1 MKTRNTRL
9 FIPALFLIAAQ
20 LACNL
25 STAPAQDP
33 AATLNALYTQS
44 AQTLESMATSAAQT
58 AVGNSLASPT
68 PLPTNTLLPG
78 FSTPTPI
85 GPIKTITPTTRCNW
99 LGFVSDVTYPDG
111 TGIGRNTPFT
121 KIWRIKNLGTCTWT
135 TAYDLVFVSGEAMSA
150 PAEIPL
156 TASVAPGQTIDI
168 SANLISPNK
177 DGEFTGYFKMRD
189 ASGLLFGAGAG
200 ATTAIWVDIKVSG
213 TSFGAYDFVSNVCD
227 AQWSNNNQNLSCPGA
242 EGDSLGYVINVGTPK
257 LEDGTQAAQTG
268 IVTYPKDANNG
279 FIRGVYPPIT
289 IQDGDRFRSII
300 QCRYNSAGCNVI
312 FSLDYQI
319 GGGPVKNLGH
329 WNEAYEGLYYTLD
342 IDLSSLKG
350 QNVKFIFTA
359 SANGSA
365 NKDFAYWVGPR
376 ILRNGN
382 PPPTSKTI
390 ILPLLVAESGS
401 VTSAGAV
408 DNINITVGD
417 NAANEG
423 VEAFLSFDLSGI
435 PSNATIQSATLKLLG
450 GGQVHGTPFASL
462 GCLKAYLHYYGPLDA
477 GDFVAPGAGNAFA
490 SWCDTASLSADYAN
504 ASFVNMLQ
512 SIVGNGRLRFRL
524 QFKDML
530 SDGNST
536 IDDILLSAPIVIT
549 VTYTTP

>member
-9 FIPALFLIAAQ
+9 FIPALFLIVAQ

-25 STAPAQDP
+25 TAAPTQDP

-44 AQTLESMATSAAQT
+44 AQTLESMATGAAQT
-58 AVGNSLASPT
+58 AVSNSLASPT
-68 PLPTNTLLPG
+68 PFATSTPLAG
-78 FSTPTPI
+78 FSTPTPL
-85 GPIKTITPTTRCNW
+85 GPIKTITPTTRSNW

-121 KIWRIKNLGTCTWT
+121 KTWRIKNLGTSTWT
-135 TAYDLVFVSGEAMSA
+135 TAYDLVFVSGDAMSA

-168 SANLISPNK
+168 SANLTSPNK
-177 DGEFTGYFKMRD
+177 DGESIGYFKMRD
-189 ASGLLFGAGAG
+189 ASGLLFGAGSD
-200 ATTAIWVDIKVSG
+200 ATTAIWVDIKVTG
-213 TSFGAYDFVSNVCD
+213 VSFGAYDFVASVCD
-227 AQWSNNNQNLSCPGA
+227 AQWSNNNQNLPCPGT
-242 EGDSLGYVINVGTPK
+242 EGDSAGYVINVGVPK
-257 LEDGTQAAQTG
+257 LEDGAQAAQSA
-268 IVTYPKDANNG
+268 IITYPKDSNNG
-279 FIRGVYPPIT
+279 FIHGVYPSLT

-300 QCRYNSAGCNVI
+300 QCRFNSAGCNVI

-319 GGGPVKNLGH
+319 GNGPVKNLGQ
-329 WNEAYEGLYYTLD
+329 WNEAHEGLYYTVD

-350 QNVKFIFTA
+350 QNVKFIFNV

-365 NKDFAYWVGPR
+365 NKDFANWVGPR

-382 PPPTSKTI
+382 PPPAPKTI
-390 ILPLLVAESGS
+390 VLPFLALESGS

-408 DNINITVGD
+408 DAVNISVGD
-417 NAANEG
+417 NVANQG
-423 VEAFLSFDLSGI
+423 VEAFLSFDFSGI
-435 PSNATIQSATLKLLG
+435 PANAIIQSASIKLIG
-450 GGQVHGTPFASL
+450 GGQVRGTPFAGL
-462 GCLKAYLHYYGPLDA
+462 GCLKAYLHYYGTLDA
-477 GDFVAPGAGNAFA
+477 GDFVAPGAPNAFA
-490 SWCDTASLSADYAN
+490 SWCDSAEVSADYTN

-524 QFKDML
+524 QFKDL
-530 SDGNST
+530 LTDGNST
-536 IDDILLSAPIVIT
+536 IDDLLLSAPIVIS